1 MNIML
6 RAEPTRHSV
15 SVLLLGN
22 GLTQISEPVSP
33 LFSSCQSGNDVRAT
47 KHKTDKAMAPIL
59 EGRISPLPLQGG
71 LIHSRQA
78 WKYDFGP
85 EVLCHSKK
93 VQSIRHTWTQIL
105 YQRRAAT
112 TTRPDL
118 QAGPMSAQSEEAHSD
133 LQSCALCGFA
143 ELRCEV
149 RLEFGLSYTARRQ
162 G

>member
-59 EGRISPLPLQGG
+59 EDKISPLPLQGG

-78 WKYDFGP
+78 WKYDLIS
-85 EVLCHSKK
+85 EVLCHTKK
-93 VQSIRHTWTQIL
+93 VQSIRRIPTQGFH
-105 YQRRAAT
+105 QRRAAT
-112 TTRPDL
+112 TTCPDVE
-118 QAGPMSAQSEEAHSD
+118 ADPVRAESEEAYPD
-133 LQSCALCGFA
+133 FQSC
-143 ELRCEV
+143 
-149 RLEFGLSYTARRQ
+149 T
-162 G
+162 

>member
-85 EVLCHSKK
+85 EVLCHAKK
-93 VQSIRHTWTQIL
+93 IQSIRHIRTQSFH
-105 YQRRAAT
+105 QRRAAAT
-112 TTRPDL
+112 ACPCL
-118 QAGPMSAQSEEAHSD
+118 QANSMSAKSEKANLD
-133 LQSCALCGFA
+133 LQSCISCGFA
-143 ELRCEV
+143 KLRCEV
-149 RLEFGLSYTARRQ
+149 RLHFDLSYVARRQ
-162 G
+162 S